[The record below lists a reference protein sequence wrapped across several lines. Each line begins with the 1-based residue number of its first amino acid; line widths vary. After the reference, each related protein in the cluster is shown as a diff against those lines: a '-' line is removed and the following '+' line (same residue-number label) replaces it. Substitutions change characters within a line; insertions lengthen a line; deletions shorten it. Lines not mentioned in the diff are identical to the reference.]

1 MGEFEVYVA
10 RFAHYLLGADNTW
23 GITVFILVDDS
34 FLLLIFSMEIYIHTN
49 YSRGFSRNKWARWNT
64 AAGRI
69 QPAGCNSP
77 TPVVKESQENTEI
90 LKYHKAHRGFL
101 LLHIRSNT
109 DELANIE
116 TMHQQLIA
124 IGHHHTGAW

>member
-49 YSRGFSRNKWARWNT
+49 YSRGFSRNKWAR
-64 AAGRI
+64 
-69 QPAGCNSP
+69 
-77 TPVVKESQENTEI
+77 
-90 LKYHKAHRGFL
+90 
-101 LLHIRSNT
+101 
-109 DELANIE
+109 
-116 TMHQQLIA
+116 
-124 IGHHHTGAW
+124 